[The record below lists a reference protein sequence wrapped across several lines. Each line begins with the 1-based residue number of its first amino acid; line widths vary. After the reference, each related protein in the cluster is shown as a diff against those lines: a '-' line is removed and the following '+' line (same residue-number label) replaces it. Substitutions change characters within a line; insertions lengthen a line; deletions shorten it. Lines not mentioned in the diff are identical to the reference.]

1 MLWNKASRPT
11 TPARFNAA
19 RPITPQGRTWPTTSL
34 AKGQPHRSQGNLPWY
49 RTATKPHWPTANLN
63 RNATH

>member
-19 RPITPQGRTWPTTSL
+19 RPITPPGRTWPTHPAASARPNL
-34 AKGQPHRSQGNLPWY
+34 RSRIRQEFG
-49 RTATKPHWPTANLN
+49 
-63 RNATH
+63 